1 MNCAT
6 GTDGASVVVVVE
18 VLVVVAG
25 AGGIVVACV
34 TVEVVD
40 EVGGRDRRLV
50 PAPLHAVRS
59 NAVAQM
65 G

>member
-6 GTDGASVVVVVE
+6 GADGASVVVVVE
-18 VLVVVAG
+18 VVVVVVG
-25 AGGIVVACV
+25 AGGIVVAGA
-34 TVEVVD
+34 TTEVVD

-50 PAPLHAVRS
+50 PAQLHAVRN
-59 NAVAQM
+59 NAITKT

>member
-1 MNCAT
+1 M
-6 GTDGASVVVVVE
+6 VVVVE
-18 VLVVVAG
+18 VVVVVAG

-59 NAVAQM
+59 TAVAQT